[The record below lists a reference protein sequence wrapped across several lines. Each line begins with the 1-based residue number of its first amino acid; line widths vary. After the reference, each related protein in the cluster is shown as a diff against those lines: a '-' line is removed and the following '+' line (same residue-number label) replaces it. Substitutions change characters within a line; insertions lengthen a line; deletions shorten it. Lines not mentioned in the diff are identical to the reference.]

1 MSRREV
7 IAALGVAPFAAFAT
21 SGSTQERESAFAGV
35 ARGRVWAATGNAA
48 AMIAPAAGLAGVMVS
63 NGRDVTVT
71 NSAGEWQLP
80 ARPGD
85 MLFVI
90 KPKNWTYVEEAGV
103 PTFSHRFELAEA
115 GSAASIDFH
124 LRPQAEP
131 DHFDVLLL
139 ADTQAADAQELD
151 YVRKEISQGLQGVP
165 AAFAINHGDI
175 MGDDLSLLESYRA
188 FLSSTGLQWHH
199 CPGNH
204 DLDLDAVSS
213 HTAFDTWQRIIGPAH
228 YAFQHAGATFIVLN
242 NVDYF
247 GKGARPVEGRMY
259 RGQIGSEQLA
269 FVANVLKHV
278 PHDDLVVVS
287 MHIPL
292 VSFEDP
298 DCAADNTADR
308 RELMALLSG
317 RPNTVSFS
325 GHSHT
330 TEHHYLG
337 REQGYLGASPHHHHV
352 LTAFCGA
359 WWGGPLNGRGV
370 PVADSRD
377 GSPRGFHILSV
388 RGQSYETRFVPMG
401 DAVHPQF
408 RLSVSAGAEDLH
420 ASGRAVVVDVFDGGP
435 RTRIRCERA
444 DGMQTLS
451 LRRAAIADPHIVA
464 NYREHRALM
473 RPWVAPARSS
483 HIWAAELPESEEGR
497 EHDYVVHILNEY
509 AVETVV
515 RVKV

>member
-1 MSRREV
+1 MT
-7 IAALGVAPFAAFAT
+7 AP
-21 SGSTQERESAFAGV
+21 GAG
-35 ARGRVWAATGNAA
+35 
-48 AMIAPAAGLAGVMVS
+48 IAGVMIS
-63 NGRDVTVT
+63 NGRDVAVT

-103 PTFSHRFELAEA
+103 PKFSHRFGRAEGA
-115 GSAASIDFH
+115 SAARFDFH

-131 DHFDVLLL
+131 DEFDVLLL
-139 ADTQAADAQELD
+139 ADTQAADARELD
-151 YVRKEISQGLQGVP
+151 YVRKEIAHGLQGVP

-175 MGDDLSLLESYRA
+175 MGDDLSLLESYRD
-188 FLSSTGLQWHH
+188 LLTETGLQWHH

-204 DLDLDAVSS
+204 DLDLDAFSS

-228 YAFQHAGATFIVLN
+228 YAFQYAGATFIVLN

-247 GKGARPVEGRMY
+247 GKGAAPLAGRMY
-259 RGQIGSEQLA
+259 RGRIGAEQLA
-269 FVANVLKHV
+269 FVANVLKRV
-278 PHDDLVVVS
+278 PQDDLVVVS

-292 VSFEDP
+292 ISFEDP
-298 DCAADNTADR
+298 DCAADNTVDR
-308 RELMALLSG
+308 GELMALLSG

-337 REQGYLGASPHHHHV
+337 SQEGFLGAHPHHHHV

-359 WWGGPLNGRGV
+359 WWGGPMNGRGV

-377 GSPRGFHILSV
+377 GSPRGFHVLSV
-388 RGQSYETRFVPMG
+388 RGHRYETRFVPMG
-401 DAVHPQF
+401 NAEHPQL
-408 RLSVSAGAEDLH
+408 RLTVGAGAEDLQ
-420 ASGRAVVVDVFDGGP
+420 ASGCAVVVDVFDGGP
-435 RTRIRCERA
+435 KTRVRCERA
-444 DGMQTLS
+444 DGVQTLN
-451 LRRAAIADPHIVA
+451 LHRAAIADPHIVA
-464 NYREHRALM
+464 SYSEHQALM

-483 HIWAAELPESEEGR
+483 HIWAAELPESDDGR
-497 EHDYVVHILNEY
+497 VREYVVHICNEY